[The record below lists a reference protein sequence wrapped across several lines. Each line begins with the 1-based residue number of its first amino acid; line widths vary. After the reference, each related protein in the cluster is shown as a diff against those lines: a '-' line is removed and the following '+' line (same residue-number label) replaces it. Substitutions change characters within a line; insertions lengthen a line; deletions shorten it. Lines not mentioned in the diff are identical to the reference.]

1 VPLDEPR
8 TWGAL
13 YTATLHGMANTRW
26 LSDVELRAWRSW
38 IDAARRIDVAL
49 DRQLKKDHGLS
60 LDDYEVLVRLS
71 EAGDA
76 GMRMSDLAT
85 SIASSPSR
93 LSQRID
99 RMVQGGLI
107 CREASADDGRVALA
121 CLTDEG
127 RARLEAA
134 APGHVEEARRQFI
147 DRLTPAQIEVLAEI
161 LPELLED
168 PPVR

>member
-1 VPLDEPR
+1 
-8 TWGAL
+8 
-13 YTATLHGMANTRW
+13 MANTRW
-26 LSDVELRAWRSW
+26 LSDIEQRAWRSW

-49 DRQLKKDHGLS
+49 DRQLKSDHGLS

-71 EAGDA
+71 EVDEA
-76 GMRMSDLAT
+76 GMRMSDLAI
-85 SIASSPSR
+85 SVASSPSR
-93 LSQRID
+93 LSQRVD
-99 RMVQGGLI
+99 RMVEGGLI

-161 LPELLED
+161 LPELLGD
-168 PPVR
+168 PPPR